1 MVQSVSSEQFS
12 WNQDRLGFASGF
24 CNVPIESQTFLERK
38 GLNRRRRKSAS
49 LYARGKSAKNFGG
62 FLKTELERIHPKQPR
77 LIVVEIHEIEAHPGL
92 GARTDSHLPST
103 PRQGGKALFK
113 HYTADHIEHDVCST
127 LVG

>member
-24 CNVPIESQTFLERK
+24 RNVPIESQTFLERK

-49 LYARGKSAKNFGG
+49 LYARGESAKNFGG
-62 FLKTELERIHPKQPR
+62 FLKTQLERIHPKQPR

-92 GARTDSHLPST
+92 GARTDRHLPST
-103 PRQGGKALFK
+103 PRQGGKALSR
-113 HYTADHIEHDVCST
+113 DSS
-127 LVG
+127 G